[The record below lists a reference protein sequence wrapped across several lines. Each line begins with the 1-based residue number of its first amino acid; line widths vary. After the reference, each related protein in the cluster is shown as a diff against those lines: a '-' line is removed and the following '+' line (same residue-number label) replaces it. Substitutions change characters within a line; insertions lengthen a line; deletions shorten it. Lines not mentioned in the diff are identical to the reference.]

1 MVSNGVGMNFTLHLH
16 PSPSCTGKVE
26 EFWHRGPKS
35 RELFIISE
43 SMGTS
48 NHNYVSLGFDTD
60 KLLSDEFTVLC
71 LSKGNKL
78 YL

>member
-1 MVSNGVGMNFTLHLH
+1 MA
-16 PSPSCTGKVE
+16 
-26 EFWHRGPKS
+26 

-48 NHNYVSLGFDTD
+48 NHDYVSLGFDTD